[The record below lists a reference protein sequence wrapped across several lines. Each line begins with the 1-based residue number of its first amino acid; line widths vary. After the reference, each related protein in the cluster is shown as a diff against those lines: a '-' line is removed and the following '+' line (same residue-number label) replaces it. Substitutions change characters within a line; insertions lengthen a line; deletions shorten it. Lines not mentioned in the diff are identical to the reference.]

1 MNREDPYRDQAERL
15 RKKIDGG
22 TEQKD
27 RKKEALPP
35 RSSLHHHKKKKKTKW
50 KLKYPV
56 MSLLAI
62 FFILLPIAIFSIYTS
77 IGNEP
82 GGEAAEASKTSYE
95 TVDFGETADEPAAAE
110 EQKAE
115 EEKKAS
121 AGEEQ
126 AKESD
131 KDANQEGKQD
141 TGASEPEKTS
151 DAAAVETG
159 AKEPEKTAEKE
170 KAAGEAQ
177 DKPATEQKETFGR
190 FVTHTVQ
197 PGETMFRI
205 SMKYF
210 KSQDGIEIIRQA
222 NGLSGNEIHVG
233 QVLKIPQNQ

>member
-22 TEQKD
+22 TEKKD

-35 RSSLHHHKKKKKTKW
+35 RSSLHHHKKKKTKW

-77 IGNEP
+77 MGNEP

-95 TVDFGETADEPAAAE
+95 TVDFGETADEPAVAGEQTAE
-110 EQKAE
+110 EG
-115 EEKKAS
+115 KKAS

-126 AKESD
+126 AKDSN
-131 KDANQEGKQD
+131 KDTTQEEKQD
-141 TGASEPEKTS
+141 TNASEPEKSS

-159 AKEPEKTAEKE
+159 AEEPEKTADKE

-177 DKPATEQKETFGR
+177 DKPAPEQKETSGG

-210 KSQDGIEIIRQA
+210 NSQDGIEIIRQA

>member
-35 RSSLHHHKKKKKTKW
+35 RSSLHHQKKKKTKW

-77 IGNEP
+77 IDNEP

-95 TVDFGETADEPAAAE
+95 TVDFGETADEPAAAG
-110 EQKAE
+110 EQTAE
-115 EEKKAS
+115 EEKQAA

-126 AKESD
+126 AKDSN
-131 KDANQEGKQD
+131 KDTAQEEKQD
-141 TGASEPEKTS
+141 SSTSELEKKSS

-159 AKEPEKTAEKE
+159 AKEPENTADKE
-170 KAAGEAQ
+170 KAAGEVQA
-177 DKPATEQKETFGR
+177 KPAPEQKETSGE